1 MLYNARFLY
10 VGYSFLNNLIRFF
23 LSKNKTETGIVCP
36 SKAYL
41 NFLRCYLHIETLS
54 VLYFFPPTGS
64 QSKCRSFSRLVLE
77 RRSRRMVVGNS
88 YHDNSGVRNRK
99 LNNIPSCHLT
109 WPIKLISSFLT
120 TTKVTGIRSISNYI
134 KLDTTESQIATRGF
148 AVHKLIIIHDIN
160 MFCFISRLKFH
171 L

>member
-1 MLYNARFLY
+1 M
-10 VGYSFLNNLIRFF
+10 FF
-23 LSKNKTETGIVCP
+23 TFNIQ
-36 SKAYL
+36 
-41 NFLRCYLHIETLS
+41 I
-54 VLYFFPPTGS
+54 FFPPTGS

-134 KLDTTESQIATRGF
+134 KLATTESQIVTRGF

-171 L
+171 LWVPIHRWRFDSQCMVASLLWWRIDRQPSDVITVKLCNVTCR